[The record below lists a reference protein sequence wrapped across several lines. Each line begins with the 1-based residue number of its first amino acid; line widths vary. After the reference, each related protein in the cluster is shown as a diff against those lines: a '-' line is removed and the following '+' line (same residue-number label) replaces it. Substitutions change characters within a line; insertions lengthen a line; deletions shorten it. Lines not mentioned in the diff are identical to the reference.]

1 MKRTTLCNNVDQSDW
16 TEPERQRAR
25 QNIGLK
31 VRTTQNVYVAQAVTQ
46 GPILELNY
54 EFENGAEYHLAI
66 AFSNRIELQNYNKNK
81 ARMVYFIGERSNPA
95 WRQIFNVKVDS
106 GFVELNQTVF
116 PFNWLGENIT
126 SPYNTF
132 NVVFE
137 DADDESTLGI
147 ATGQDIYINIRGTI
161 SKEAY

>member
-1 MKRTTLCNNVDQSDW
+1 MKRTTLCNNVDQGDW
-16 TEPERQRAR
+16 TEAERQRAR

-31 VRTTQNVYVAQAVTQ
+31 VRTTQNVYLGEAVTQ

-66 AFSNRIELQNYNKNK
+66 AVSPKVELQNYTKNK
-81 ARMVYFIGERSNPA
+81 ARMVWFIGERANPA
-95 WRQIFNVKVDS
+95 WRQIFNVNVDN
-106 GFVELNQTVF
+106 GTTALNQNVY
-116 PFNWLGENIT
+116 PFNWIGENIDGT
-126 SPYNTF
+126 YNTF

-137 DADDESTLGI
+137 DIDDESTLNI
-147 ATGQDIYINIRGTI
+147 ASGQNLYINLRGTV

>member
-31 VRTTQNVYVAQAVTQ
+31 ARTTQNVYVAQTVTQ

-54 EFENGAEYHLAI
+54 EFENDTEYHLAI
-66 AFSNRIELQNYNKNK
+66 AVSNRIELQNYSKSK
-81 ARMVYFIGERSNPA
+81 ARMVYFIGERANPA
-95 WRQIFNVKVDS
+95 WRQIFNVAIDNGV
-106 GFVELNQTVF
+106 VELNQTVY
-116 PFNWLGENIT
+116 PFNWLSENIR

-132 NVVFE
+132 NAVFE
-137 DADDESTLGI
+137 DIDDESTLGI

>member
-16 TEPERQRAR
+16 SEAERQRAR

-31 VRTTQNVYVAQAVTQ
+31 ARTTQNVYVAQTITQ
-46 GPILELNY
+46 GPVLELNY

-66 AFSNRIELQNYNKNK
+66 AVSNRIELQNYTKNK
-81 ARMVYFIGERSNPA
+81 ARMIYFIGERANPA

-106 GFVELNQTVF
+106 GVVDLNQTVY
-116 PFNWLGENIT
+116 PFNWLSENIDDT
-126 SPYNTF
+126 YKTF
-132 NVVFE
+132 NIVFE
-137 DADDESTLGI
+137 DIDDSSTLNI
-147 ATGQDIYINIRGTI
+147 ASGQDIYINIRGTI